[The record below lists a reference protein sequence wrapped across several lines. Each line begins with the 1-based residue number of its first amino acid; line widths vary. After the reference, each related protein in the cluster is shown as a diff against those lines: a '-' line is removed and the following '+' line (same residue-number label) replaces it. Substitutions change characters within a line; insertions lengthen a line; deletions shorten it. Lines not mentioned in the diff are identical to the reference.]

1 MNAVIRI
8 SLIGPEFCANH
19 FSVVFPEESWSD
31 LVLLNAGA
39 HRCWKKKALRV
50 SNSFHMTVM
59 NRVPAKT
66 NVEDMTHF
74 PLMRAAALS
83 ALSSGG
89 IRETERGRV
98 LGTIYTTFSY
108 FIANSENDLAHR
120 PPIRCSTYTS
130 PVVGGDEADT
140 HARMKKH
147 LITRAHSFKTTAII
161 IMASTKFPKS
171 LWKTLRC
178 AFTQQRTWRRLWNP
192 PLCNPSIPSS
202 HRSGFRH
209 SSVNAQAKWN

>member
-31 LVLLNAGA
+31 LILLTAGV

-74 PLMRAAALS
+74 PLVRAAALS
-83 ALSSGG
+83 ALSSEG
-89 IRETERGRV
+89 IRETERGCV

-108 FIANSENDLAHR
+108 FISNSENDLAHR
-120 PPIRCSTYTS
+120 PIRCSTYSS
-130 PVVGGDEADT
+130 PVVGGDEADP

-161 IMASTKFPKS
+161 IMASTKVSEITLKNASLCVYATTDVKAVVEPSALQPVYTIFTS
-171 LWKTLRC
+171 LWFQ
-178 AFTQQRTWRRLWNP
+178 AF
-192 PLCNPSIPSS
+192 
-202 HRSGFRH
+202 
-209 SSVNAQAKWN
+209 